1 MLTRAASG
9 TRDQDPPPAIEVAL
23 ALILEFVP
31 ADKDKLANG
40 IVIAEANV
48 NAICAKV
55 NAVTYGQVPIPY
67 PGTP

>member
-1 MLTRAASG
+1 
-9 TRDQDPPPAIEVAL
+9 VAL